1 MDSYYSGNYG
11 LTPYLANA
19 LGNYKA
25 ALDAAMPWMGG
36 ADQQRSS
43 FRMGGGSGNGGSFDS
58 RSDKIEVSQGNTN
71 VTMLLLL
78 LFLLMLWVIVY
89 SLVTFMVV
97 LLMT

>member
-36 ADQQRSS
+36 GGDQQRSS
-43 FRMGGGSGNGGSFDS
+43 FRMGGGGSGNGGSFDS
-58 RSDKIEVSQGNTN
+58 RSDKIEVSQGQ
-71 VTMLLLL
+71 L
-78 LFLLMLWVIVY
+78 VY
-89 SLVTFMVV
+89 SLA
-97 LLMT
+97 